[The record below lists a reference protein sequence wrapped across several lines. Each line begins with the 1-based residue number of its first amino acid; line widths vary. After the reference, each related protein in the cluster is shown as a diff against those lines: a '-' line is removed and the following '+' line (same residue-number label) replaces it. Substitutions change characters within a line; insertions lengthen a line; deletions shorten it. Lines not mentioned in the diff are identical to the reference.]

1 MTLNELINKFGK
13 SYKPGKHIFNIE
25 IELRNAIDNDFED
38 QFREFA
44 LFNGYDSLIENE
56 DYVTFTEMIEDCV
69 AGYVEIEI
77 PDGE

>member
-13 SYKPGKHIFNIE
+13 SYKSGKHIFNIE

-69 AGYVEIEI
+69 AGYVEIEF

>member
-1 MTLNELINKFGK
+1 MNLNELIDNFGK
-13 SYKPGKHIFNIE
+13 SYKPSKHIFSIE
-25 IELRNAIDNDFED
+25 RELRNAIDNDFED

-69 AGYVEIEI
+69 AGYVDIEI